1 MSASPL
7 RSALPARTVSV
18 LMGLLL
24 ALGMLV
30 APTSTPRAEA
40 AVSAKVSSQ
49 AVKVAAAQ
57 KGIRYVY
64 GGASPRT
71 GFDCSGLTKYAYAKA
86 GKKLPR
92 TAQQQFNAAHK
103 IAKGSARPGDLV
115 FFGSASGIY
124 HVGVYAG
131 GGYIWHA
138 PRPGKAVSKVKI
150 WTSAVKYGRVR

>member
-1 MSASPL
+1 M
-7 RSALPARTVSV
+7 
-18 LMGLLL
+18 LL
-24 ALGMLV
+24 ALGLLV
-30 APTSTPRAEA
+30 APAATPRAEA
-40 AVSAKVSSQ
+40 AVSAKVSST

-57 KGIRYVY
+57 KGIRYTY
-64 GGASPRT
+64 GGASPSK
-71 GFDCSGLTKYAYAKA
+71 GFDCSGLTLYAYAKA
-86 GKKLPR
+86 GKRLPR

-103 IAKGSARPGDLV
+103 ITRGSARPGDLV

-124 HVGVYAG
+124 HVGIYAG